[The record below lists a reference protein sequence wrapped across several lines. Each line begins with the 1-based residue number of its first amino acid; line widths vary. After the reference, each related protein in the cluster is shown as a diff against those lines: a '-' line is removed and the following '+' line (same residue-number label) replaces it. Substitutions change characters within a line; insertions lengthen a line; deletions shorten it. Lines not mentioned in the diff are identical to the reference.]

1 MYTLNEFGGAQILTW
16 TFGFGV
22 PNCIRYS
29 HVLKIYDPLLRY
41 QHPALQDY
49 SLAGSYNYDNYPR
62 SSIRGFQ
69 GIPGTRL
76 HTYMDMYTFLHVY
89 I

>member
-29 HVLKIYDPLLRY
+29 HVL
-41 QHPALQDY
+41 
-49 SLAGSYNYDNYPR
+49 R
-62 SSIRGFQ
+62 SMTHS
-69 GIPGTRL
+69 
-76 HTYMDMYTFLHVY
+76 
-89 I
+89 